1 MTDYEQH
8 GMSAE
13 EIEAIQD
20 RYGKGPHLA
29 ADLVVLTARWDL
41 TAEDARPP
49 GTGGLPAGTG
59 GPDLRVLLIER
70 ANKPYRGRW
79 ALPGGFVDMG
89 EDLEPAARREL
100 QEETGIADLGSARV
114 EQVGAFGHPL
124 RDPRSRVI
132 SVVHLAWVPWRSLD
146 APQAGDDAAAAQF
159 VRIRNGSAQ
168 DEHGKPLRLAFDH
181 DHVLARTWE
190 RVRIQAE
197 HSSAPLA
204 LAPPTFT
211 SAQAC
216 ALYEAFTGPSD
227 RLALV
232 SWLERNRWIEQA
244 GQDMWRVASTK
255 TCWERPTWQSGSHPD

>member
-8 GMSAE
+8 GMTAE

-29 ADLVVLTARWDL
+29 ADLVVLTARWE
-41 TAEDARPP
+41 ASE
-49 GTGGLPAGTG
+49 
-59 GPDLRVLLIER
+59 PDLRVLLIER

-79 ALPGGFVDMG
+79 ALPGGFVDMD

-132 SVVHLAWVPWRSLD
+132 SVVHLAWVPWRSLE
-146 APQAGDDAAAAQF
+146 APQAGDDAAAARF
-159 VRIRNGSAQ
+159 VRIRHGVAQ
-168 DEHGKPLRLAFDH
+168 DEQGNALPLAFDH
-181 DHVLARTWE
+181 DHVLTRTWE
-190 RVRIQAE
+190 RVRVQAQ
-197 HSSAPLA
+197 HSTAPLA
-204 LAPPTFT
+204 LAPPTFST
-211 SAQAC
+211 AQVC

-227 RLALV
+227 PKALLG
-232 SWLERNRWIEQA
+232 WLERNRWIEPA
-244 GQDMWRVASTK
+244 GDDLWRAVSTE
-255 TCWERPTWQSGSHPD
+255 TCWERPTWQRDAHPD

>member
-29 ADLVVLTARWDL
+29 ADLVVLTARWD
-41 TAEDARPP
+41 TAQ
-49 GTGGLPAGTG
+49 AGTG
-59 GPDLRVLLIER
+59 GQRAETGESPDLRVLLIER

-79 ALPGGFVDMG
+79 ALPGGFVDMD

-168 DEHGKPLRLAFDH
+168 DERGKPLPLAFDH

-190 RVRIQAE
+190 RVRAQAE

-204 LAPPTFT
+204 LAPQTFT

-244 GQDMWRVASTK
+244 GEDLWRAVSTK
-255 TCWERPTWQSGSHPD
+255 TCWERPTWQSGAHPD